1 MNSEILGAPEPGEP
15 VNLMAYLRAE
25 PFVDIDIERQADLPR
40 DVELDDEDTL
50 AAG

>member
-25 PFVDIDIERQADLPR
+25 PFVDIDIERQR
-40 DVELDDEDTL
+40 DVELDDED
-50 AAG
+50 AFDAG